1 MFEEEKLIDI
11 SRIDLDDQKY
21 RISIDNTIDS
31 LLESI
36 STTGLITSCILRKVK
51 NQFVVVSGFRRI
63 LSMKHLK
70 CKVIPARVIV
80 EDTREKTDL
89 FCAKISI
96 IENAFHR
103 ELNLIEQAKGVAL
116 LKLYLSFAQIE
127 KASSII
133 FNTNLNR
140 KIIKQLFEI
149 SGMDKSVHNLVLKKR
164 LSMNNVIK
172 ISSFDSETFNAFI
185 LIGPE

>member
-1 MFEEEKLIDI
+1 M
-11 SRIDLDDQKY
+11 
-21 RISIDNTIDS
+21 
-31 LLESI
+31 
-36 STTGLITSCILRKVK
+36 
-51 NQFVVVSGFRRI
+51 
-63 LSMKHLK
+63 
-70 CKVIPARVIV
+70 
-80 EDTREKTDL
+80 
-89 FCAKISI
+89 
-96 IENAFHR
+96 
-103 ELNLIEQAKGVAL
+103 AL

-185 LIGPE
+185 LIFQKVKMGQNKQIEIIINSHEIALRDNISLYELLTSEKIKKIVDHKNPDENYKGNLLRNHLTKKRYPQLSKTYENHKKAVKDLKLEPEIKFE

>member
-63 LSMKHLK
+63 LSMKHL
-70 CKVIPARVIV
+70 
-80 EDTREKTDL
+80 
-89 FCAKISI
+89 
-96 IENAFHR
+96 
-103 ELNLIEQAKGVAL
+103 
-116 LKLYLSFAQIE
+116 
-127 KASSII
+127 
-133 FNTNLNR
+133 
-140 KIIKQLFEI
+140 
-149 SGMDKSVHNLVLKKR
+149 
-164 LSMNNVIK
+164 
-172 ISSFDSETFNAFI
+172 
-185 LIGPE
+185 